1 MHFAFATC
9 VEYECKAQNLQER
22 LKHSST
28 HQIHCAKPLSAD
40 IMEVRS
46 FSTSSNSRHE
56 KTTSIHHAN
65 QIQITAITGYITV
78 NYNGSCWLGYAKSV
92 DHLEHTVTV
101 MFLHPCTCIPS
112 PSFIYPEP
120 PDIMDVDP
128 SDILSKVDPV
138 TATGRTYTLTKKEMT
153 EAKRLLAERQ

>member
-1 MHFAFATC
+1 MGILA
-9 VEYECKAQNLQER
+9 R
-22 LKHSST
+22 LC
-28 HQIHCAKPLSAD
+28 QI
-40 IMEVRS
+40 
-46 FSTSSNSRHE
+46 
-56 KTTSIHHAN
+56 
-65 QIQITAITGYITV
+65 
-78 NYNGSCWLGYAKSV
+78 V

-101 MFLHPCTCIPS
+101 MFLHPCIPS